1 MDIKQLRYF
10 IAIAEEGSLSAAS
23 QRLRVARPAFT
34 ARSTSSAPP
43 AAMAVKTAPSA
54 GAVTGKVRADAA
66 GDQRLLTKTPLA
78 GPAPVVWIDIEWPRR
93 RKARPRGA
101 QR

>member
-1 MDIKQLRYF
+1 MDIKPLRYF

-66 GDQRLLTKTPLA
+66 GDQRLLTKTPLVEA
-78 GPAPVVWIDIEWPRR
+78 AYRYMSVTFERTKKIKITPKNGP
-93 RKARPRGA
+93 
-101 QR
+101 